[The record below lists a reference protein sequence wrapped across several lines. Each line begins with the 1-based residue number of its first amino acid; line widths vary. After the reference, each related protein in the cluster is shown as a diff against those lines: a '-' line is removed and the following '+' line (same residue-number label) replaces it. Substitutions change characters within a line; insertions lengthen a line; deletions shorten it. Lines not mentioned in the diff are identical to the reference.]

1 MRLRQLEA
9 FRQVMLAGS
18 VTRAAEVL
26 RISQP
31 GVSRLLAGLERNL
44 GFRLFVRRGGR
55 VQSTPEAVSF
65 LRHVEQSFVGIDS
78 LRQAAAD
85 IASAKGASLRMV
97 AFPAIS
103 LEMIPAAL
111 SEFNRGYPDTR
122 VSLTVTNSPRVAEQV
137 SMLQADLGI
146 TTLPVATNGLVI
158 EFELSLACVC
168 ALPPKHRL
176 AKVRKV
182 RAQDLQREALV
193 SLDASFAT
201 ERRIR
206 QILEGEG
213 AGPRVVAETS
223 FSYSAC
229 EMVRQGAGV
238 AIVDP
243 ITALAFKGRGVLF
256 REFVPRVNFDI
267 ALIRPAHQ
275 EGSLTCYRM
284 IGIVLPVLKSLPSRL
299 EAMLH
304 PRG

>member
-9 FRQVMLAGS
+9 FKQVMLTGS

-31 GVSRLLAGLERNL
+31 GVSRLLAELERNL
-44 GFRLFVRRGGR
+44 GFRLFARRGGR
-55 VQSTPEAVSF
+55 VYATPEAVSF
-65 LRHVEQSFVGIDS
+65 LRHVERSFVGIES

-85 IASAKGASLRMV
+85 IAGAKGASLRLA

-103 LEMIPAAL
+103 LAIMPAAL
-111 SEFNRGYPDTR
+111 SEFNRSHPDTR

-137 SMLQADLGI
+137 SMLQVDLGV
-146 TTLPVATNGLVI
+146 TTLPVATAGLVI

-168 ALPPKHRL
+168 ALPLKHRL
-176 AKVRKV
+176 TKARRV

-193 SLDASFAT
+193 SLDAGFAT
-201 ERRIR
+201 ARRTR
-206 QILEGEG
+206 EILEGAG
-213 AGPRVVAETS
+213 AGSRVVAETS

-243 ITALAFKGRGVLF
+243 ITALAFSGRGVLF
-256 REFVPRVNFDI
+256 REFVPRVDFVI
-267 ALIRPAHQ
+267 ALIKPAHQ
-275 EGSLTCYRM
+275 EVSLTSCRM
-284 IGIVLPVLKSLPSRL
+284 IEIVLPTFQSLSGRI
-299 EAMLH
+299 EDMLH